1 MIGFFICACENM
13 SNTIYVYVCKTCIL
27 MFYHCSLIFNKSR
40 PLIYQT
46 YNMRNSKKF
55 IMVGMESFQGSASND
70 GGSTFNSIQEVK
82 NYVRSMNLRS
92 DFISVF
98 DKEKSERFDLI
109 DFE

>member
-1 MIGFFICACENM
+1 
-13 SNTIYVYVCKTCIL
+13 
-27 MFYHCSLIFNKSR
+27 
-40 PLIYQT
+40 
-46 YNMRNSKKF
+46 
-55 IMVGMESFQGSASND
+55 MESFQGSASND
-70 GGSTFNSIQEVK
+70 GVSTFNSIQEVK

>member
-1 MIGFFICACENM
+1 
-13 SNTIYVYVCKTCIL
+13 
-27 MFYHCSLIFNKSR
+27 
-40 PLIYQT
+40 
-46 YNMRNSKKF
+46 
-55 IMVGMESFQGSASND
+55 MESFQGSASND